1 VQAVPG
7 HSVAVHPQVL
17 IRVRRPV
24 PAYDFNLPIGMS
36 HSTNYIVQQIENAG
50 VVLTDVTRPV
60 VTQVLIDSRQ
70 GCGIV
75 HIASTIHNVKPL
87 LRVDV
92 VKVELIYGVLGQA
105 RGSCDNNS

>member
-1 VQAVPG
+1 MT
-7 HSVAVHPQVL
+7 

-36 HSTNYIVQQIENAG
+36 HGTNYIVQQIENAG

-92 VKVELIYGVLGQA
+92 VKVELINGVLGQA

>member
-36 HSTNYIVQQIENAG
+36 HGTNYIVQQIENAG

-70 GCGIV
+70 GCQIV

-92 VKVELIYGVLGQA
+92 VKVELINGVLGQV

>member
-17 IRVRRPV
+17 IRVWRPV
-24 PAYDFNLPIGMS
+24 PANDFNLPIGMS
-36 HSTNYIVQQIENAG
+36 HSTNYVVQQIENAG

-60 VTQVLIDSRQ
+60 VTQVLIYSRQ

-75 HIASTIHNVKPL
+75 DIASTIHNVKPL
-87 LRVDV
+87 SRVDV
-92 VKVELIYGVLGQA
+92 VKVELICGVLGQA
-105 RGSCDNNS
+105 RGRCDKTS